1 MSRYAHALI
10 TGGAGAI
17 GAAIARLLRK
27 RDPSVRLHLVDVDA
41 GGLERV
47 ASSVGGD
54 VGIGRWDLARPESL
68 DTAVHDLTAKY
79 GDVDLLVNC
88 AGFMEVRAIHTIP
101 WELAERLLR
110 VDLES
115 PLRLM
120 SLLAPSMVAAR
131 HGAIVNIASM
141 AGVTPLRGCAHYGA
155 AKAGLA
161 MASECAQLD
170 LWPHG
175 VTVVTVLPG
184 PVRSQLES
192 RARSQYVPSLVSKL
206 MAAGDPDV
214 LARLIV
220 DAVDRRRSRVV
231 YPPLYDVASRFPRIA
246 SRLSRVLSPAPR
258 E

>member
-1 MSRYAHALI
+1 MSRLGHALI

-17 GAAIARLLRK
+17 GAAIARVLRA
-27 RDPSVRLHLVDVDA
+27 RDPGIRLHLVDVDQD
-41 GGLERV
+41 GLSRV

-54 VGIGRWDLARPESL
+54 VGVGTWDLARPESL
-68 DTAVHDLTAKY
+68 DDAVAALTVEH

-88 AGFMEVRAIHTIP
+88 AGFMEVRSIATIP

-120 SLLAPSMVAAR
+120 SLLAPPMVAAR
-131 HGAIVNIASM
+131 RGAIVNVASM

-170 LWPHG
+170 LAPHG

-184 PVRSQLES
+184 PVRSRLEE

-206 MAAGDPDV
+206 MSAGDPDV

-220 DAVDRRRSRVV
+220 AAVDRGTPRVV

-246 SRLSRVLSPAPR
+246 SRLSKVLSPPPR
-258 E
+258 D